1 MVWGQVSPGLPSSR
15 HITGE
20 ILFFPCCIL
29 ASHFFLCGE
38 TSLLRWRPTEQK
50 ALPLSYKENLKKK
63 KQPEIYFIYHEIHFK
78 SVQFSSSGC
87 IHKTHH
93 RLIPEH
99 SHHPMPVS
107 SQSLLTSQP
116 QVPPKLLGTTDVLPV
131 PVGPCPGYFTQM
143 ASYNMCP
150 FTSGFSP

>member
-63 KQPEIYFIYHEIHFK
+63 SNPRFI
-78 SVQFSSSGC
+78 
-87 IHKTHH
+87 
-93 RLIPEH
+93 
-99 SHHPMPVS
+99 
-107 SQSLLTSQP
+107 
-116 QVPPKLLGTTDVLPV
+116 
-131 PVGPCPGYFTQM
+131 
-143 ASYNMCP
+143 SYTMK
-150 FTSGFSP
+150 FTSKVYNLVVQAVFTKLTTV